1 MKGSVVEYKD
11 CMKFAFFCLFFVIVV
26 VGNLHGLLRITGRLD
41 GFSPRKKNIT
51 STEIHLIFIQSRAIV
66 FSIIFFRSAFL
77 CYLFEFNRNSMD
89 VKETVEQSRDSMNPT
104 EICCEC
110 DCVILF
116 WVFFLLIYLEI
127 HMHEYLVWVALSSHV
142 TQYNIHLI

>member
-1 MKGSVVEYKD
+1 MHEICFFLSFFRY
-11 CMKFAFFCLFFVIVV
+11 CCRWKFTWSFA
-26 VGNLHGLLRITGRLD
+26 HYRL
-41 GFSPRKKNIT
+41 SRWLQPKKKNIT

-66 FSIIFFRSAFL
+66 FSIIFFRSAIL

-89 VKETVEQSRDSMNPT
+89 VKETVERSRDSMNPT

-116 WVFFLLIYLEI
+116 WVFFS
-127 HMHEYLVWVALSSHV
+127 ADLSWNTHARIFGLGRVVKSCHTV
-142 TQYNIHLI
+142 